1 VNAAHAERRF
11 LFVRPASKKFR
22 KIFSHSTRS
31 VLGLHNGKK
40 DAIRFYRA
48 VERRRRKMLRRV
60 IDLRSAASPRGIES
74 HGLSIDSRSEEGAS
88 RADVDSESFALT
100 NDSV

>member
-1 VNAAHAERRF
+1 V
-11 LFVRPASKKFR
+11 SKKFR
-22 KIFSHSTRS
+22 KIFGRSPRS
-31 VLGLHNGKK
+31 VLGLHIGKK
-40 DAIRFYRA
+40 DAIRLYRA

-60 IDLRSAASPRGIES
+60 IDPWSAASPHGIES
-74 HGLSIDSRSEEGAS
+74 RGLSIDSRSEEGAS